1 MTLAEDEHYHDDDAF
16 GKEMVKEMVEETRNV
31 AKEVT
36 AAFQNAIDKK
46 VVEPLEEEEERE
58 LKRRRKAGREESQ
71 TENHH
76 HLEPGTCRYIPTQQ
90 ETAISPDLC
99 RVCATLS
106 GQIYAATSKE
116 SFQLDLERKY
126 KPYFEEVEITHFFNS
141 GKLQETTPALALAV
155 TGETMIAVWCGTR
168 GTANPMDIVFDANFA
183 PLASSAWVGVAPHV
197 RAQGGILALVE
208 NYMCLYKE
216 VLATEVKS
224 RGIKNLILTGHSLG
238 GGIAQVCHLYL
249 QGERLQQHSSSKS
262 HNHNSS
268 SLSVEGEGEGSGL
281 WSQSL
286 NIHTVAFAAPMT
298 TVNLDRRDKVCQQ
311 FLQTCES
318 GTNSTMCNIIYSMD
332 VVPRGY
338 ACIHYINQVLKGAI
352 PELCNDLPVPG
363 FLKWAF
369 GAKSKMQEMVES
381 IIEGNKD
388 LISIMVL
395 YRHIGKIIYYPNDKA
410 PPIQLVDKG
419 FFYKPLPGLG
429 ADHPTNGKEEEEPAA
444 RLRDVE
450 YERQSIEVLA
460 EMHNFLVGNNAGPGL
475 AYTPQV

>member
-1 MTLAEDEHYHDDDAF
+1 MMTLEEDEHYHDDDAF

-46 VVEPLEEEEERE
+46 VVEPLKEEERE
-58 LKRRRKAGREESQ
+58 LKRRRKVEKEESQ
-71 TENHH
+71 TKNRH

-116 SFQLDLERKY
+116 SFQLDLEKKY
-126 KPYFEEVEITHFFNS
+126 KPDFEVEVTHFFNN
-141 GKLQETTPALALAV
+141 GKLQETTPALAIAV

-249 QGERLQQHSSSKS
+249 QGERLQQHSSKS
-262 HNHNSS
+262 SNSNS
-268 SLSVEGEGEGSGL
+268 SLSEGESL

-298 TVNLDRRDKVCQQ
+298 TVNLKRSDKACQQ
-311 FLQTCES
+311 FLQSCES
-318 GTNSTMCNIIYSMD
+318 GTNSTMCNVIYSMD

-338 ACIHYINQVLKGAI
+338 ACIHYINEVLKGAI

-410 PPIQLVDKG
+410 SPIQLVDKG
-419 FFYKPLPGLG
+419 FFYKPLPRPSPDSGLG
-429 ADHPTNGKEEEEPAA
+429 VYPPTNGKEEEGSPA
-444 RLRDVE
+444 RLRDIE
-450 YERQSIEVLA
+450 YERQSTEVLA